1 MSTVEVLNDIRKT
14 NVTKTVHKEPYD
26 AISPTRPE
34 LSEAGR
40 TVLIT
45 AGGTDAGLA
54 MAHVFTQA
62 SAATVVIIGGRRSQ
76 VLEASRAKLEDE
88 VKSISTNARIIARPC
103 DGTKVS
109 DIDALWQY
117 LSDQNIFVD
126 VYVANAAK
134 FTESRPMMEL
144 GTEEVWSQVETNVW
158 SPLYFTDKLCKQP
171 TNKQK
176 VSH

>member
-1 MSTVEVLNDIRKT
+1 MSIVEVLNDIRKT
-14 NVTKTVHKEPYD
+14 NVTKTVHQEPYD

-34 LSEAGR
+34 LSQAGR

-45 AGGTDAGLA
+45 GGGTGAGLA
-54 MAHVFTQA
+54 MAHAFIQA
-62 SAATVVIIGGRRSQ
+62 SAAVIVIVGRRAE
-76 VLEASRAKLEDE
+76 VLEAARLKLEDE
-88 VKSISTNARIIARPC
+88 AKSVGTNTRIIAHPC

-117 LSDQNIFVD
+117 LGDQNIFVD

-134 FTESRPMMEL
+134 FTEPKPMMEL

-158 SPLYFTDKLCKQP
+158 SPLYFTEKFCKQP
-171 TNKQK
+171 TDKQK
-176 VSH
+176 VGR